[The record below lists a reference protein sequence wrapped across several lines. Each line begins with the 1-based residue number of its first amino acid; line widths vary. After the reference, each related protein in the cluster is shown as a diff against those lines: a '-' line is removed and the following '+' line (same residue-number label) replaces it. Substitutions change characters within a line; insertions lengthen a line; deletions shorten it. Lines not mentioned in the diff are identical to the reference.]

1 VATVVLGYRQPSSD
15 DGAARLAEQR
25 WLNEEARLRPQ
36 FAIAAPGVAAG
47 LIATYLAA
55 SFGQLALAR
64 VCCIVTLGGMAR
76 VIYLC
81 IERQRRFIAVK
92 MAGGMSRQEAL
103 SESNRRFGG

>member
-1 VATVVLGYRQPSSD
+1 VATVVLRYRQPSSD

-36 FAIAAPGVAAG
+36 FAIARRRCRWTHCNVSGG
-47 LIATYLAA
+47 KFRAT
-55 SFGQLALAR
+55 ALAR